1 MGLIVWIR
9 THYQKRWYKILRW
22 ALTALGLAGGAG
34 LALGALN
41 SAPAAYALGAGL
53 LGLAWFQGGRVA
65 LRTSSDLKTEA
76 SAVPVVV
83 EDPRLT
89 LVALPAGLFW
99 MGSSRQTDPRANSN
113 EMPLHQVRLS
123 SFAMAQA
130 PVTRGLYRAVM
141 PGSPNEWQGERDDRS
156 LPANYV
162 SWADAVHFCNALSRD
177 AGFTPCYRRVLGRWR
192 WNPNA
197 DGYRLPTE
205 AEWEYAC
212 RAGTETPWFWGA
224 DEADSDRFAWFSGT
238 LRSKAQP
245 VMSKA
250 ANPWGLHD
258 MAGNVWE
265 WCWDRYGAYSD
276 RVQRDP
282 KGPWF
287 GKRRVL
293 RGGSFSLAPRYLRS
307 ASRRRFRPEDRFGF
321 IGFRCVRGS
330 GRH

>member
-1 MGLIVWIR
+1 MGFIVWIR
-9 THYQKRWYKILRW
+9 THYQKRWYKTLRW
-22 ALTALGLAGGAG
+22 VFPALGLAGGAG
-34 LALGALN
+34 VALGALN
-41 SAPAAYALGAGL
+41 SAPVAYALGAGL
-53 LGLAWFQGGRVA
+53 LGLAWYQGGRVA

-99 MGSSRQTDPRANSN
+99 MGSSRQTDPQADSN
-113 EMPLHQVRLS
+113 ETPLHQVRLS
-123 SFAMAQA
+123 SFAMAQV

-141 PGSPNEWQGERDDRS
+141 PGGPFQWQKERDDKS
-156 LPANYV
+156 LPANHV
-162 SWADAVHFCNALSRD
+162 SWVDAVHFCNALSRD
-177 AGFTPCYRRVLGRWR
+177 AGFRPCYQWLLWRWR
-192 WNPNA
+192 CNPNA

-212 RAGTETPWFWGA
+212 RAGTDTPWFWGA
-224 DEADSDRFAWFSGT
+224 DGADSDRFSWFSHNSGY
-238 LRSKAQP
+238 KVQP
-245 VMSKA
+245 LMSKA
-250 ANPWGLHD
+250 TNPWGLHD

-276 RVQRDP
+276 PVQRDP
-282 KGPWF
+282 KGSRL
-287 GKRRVL
+287 GKLRVL
-293 RGGSFSLAPRYLRS
+293 RGGSFHLGPRHLRS
-307 ASRRRFRPEDRFGF
+307 ADRHRASPENWDVA